1 MTDFEYELLNV
12 MKELLKTV
20 GFINLRLGEIRDEL
34 HELNGLS
41 TYEEEDY

>member
-41 TYEEEDY
+41 AYEEEDY